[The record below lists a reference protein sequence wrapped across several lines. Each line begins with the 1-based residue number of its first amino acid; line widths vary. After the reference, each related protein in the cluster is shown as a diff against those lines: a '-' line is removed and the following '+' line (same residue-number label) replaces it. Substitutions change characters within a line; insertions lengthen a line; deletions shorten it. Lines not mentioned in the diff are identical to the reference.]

1 MSNFFGHLKTI
12 NSHRHMVMRHCFKA
26 GIFFQGLK
34 HDLSKY
40 SPSEFISGI
49 KNYTDGK
56 KSPNETERL
65 NMGYSKAWLH
75 HKGRNK
81 HHFEY
86 WNDYNPK
93 ERRVMPVKM
102 PFNYV
107 IEMFCDRVA
116 ASKIYQGKNYT
127 SSHPYEYFA
136 RGKEGR
142 FIHPVT
148 SETIEILLIMLKN
161 KGEKYTFDYIKNN
174 FKKLKQNYNNDILPE
189 L

>member
-12 NSHRHMVMRHCFKA
+12 NSHRNMVIHHCFKA
-26 GIFFQGLK
+26 GIFFQGLR

-40 SPSEFISGI
+40 SPKEFLSGI
-49 KNYTDGK
+49 KYYTDGK
-56 KSPNETERL
+56 KSPNEGERL
-65 NMGYSKAWLH
+65 KFGYSKAWLH
-75 HKGRNK
+75 HKGRNM

-86 WNDYNPK
+86 WNDYNPI

-102 PFNYV
+102 PFKYV

-142 FIHPVT
+142 FIHQFT

-161 KGEKYTFDYIKNN
+161 KGEKHTFDYIRKN
-174 FKKLKQNYNNDILPE
+174 FKKLENNYNNNILPK